1 MFAPDI
7 AGHQAL
13 RQRLLD
19 RLQTGRIRGSLLFT
33 GPEGIGKRRV
43 ALELAQREI
52 CFRRNAC
59 GQCEGC
65 RMFLGEDLP
74 FELPNLLRITP
85 EGKAGVIRIDQIREG
100 LDSNN
105 QPRFSRGV
113 IEWASLAPPLG
124 CHRWILVEEAHRLNE
139 SSGNILL
146 KTLEEPPEGTH
157 FILVTH
163 RPEALLQTIR
173 SRCERIPFAPLPPEE
188 AWAVATRHGWGE
200 ADRAR
205 WAALGE
211 GSLRFLEEPAFR
223 RAEAQVEAWIA
234 LLGGRSFSEAGEALL
249 PEKDSVLAQGEQLR
263 QPLELLLRLL
273 ADLARIQAGE
283 APALEPWRGALELL
297 AAQSRDLKVPQEAAL
312 ESLRHLPRNLSPE
325 PLLREVGLALQ
336 AS

>member
-1 MFAPDI
+1 MFAQDLV
-7 AGHQAL
+7 GHHAI

-19 RLQTGRIRGSLLFT
+19 RLQGGRIRGSLLFT

-43 ALELAQREI
+43 ALELARREI

-65 RMFLGEDLP
+65 RMVMGDDLP
-74 FELPNLLRITP
+74 FELPNLLRIVP

-100 LDSNN
+100 LDSER

-113 IEWASLAPPLG
+113 IEWASLAPPVG

-139 SSGNILL
+139 NSANLLL

-157 FILVTH
+157 FILVSH

-173 SRCERIPFAPLPPEE
+173 SRCERIPFAPLGPEE
-188 AWAVATRHGWGE
+188 AWAVALQNGWTE
-200 ADRAR
+200 VDRPR
-205 WAALGE
+205 WTALGE
-211 GSLRFLEEPAFR
+211 GGLRFLDEAAFR
-223 RAEAQVEAWIA
+223 RAEAQVEAWLA
-234 LLGGRSFSEAGEALL
+234 LLGGRSFSEAGQALL
-249 PEKDSVLAQGEQLR
+249 PERDSSVAQGEQLR

-273 ADLARIQAGE
+273 ADVARLRAGE
-283 APALEPWRGALELL
+283 APALEPWREALEPL
-297 AAQSRDLKVPQEAAL
+297 AAQPRDLRPAQEAAL
-312 ESLRHLPRNLSPE
+312 ESLRNLTRNLSPE

-336 AS
+336 GA